1 MTTRG
6 ASDGYRPEIDGL
18 RAVAVVAVILYH
30 AKLGIVPGGY
40 MGVDIFFV
48 ISGYLITG
56 IIEAEL
62 TAGRFSILR
71 FYERRIRRIIPALMV
86 MMLLS
91 LCVPLAWRL
100 MLPDDLENFGQSL
113 VATTAFANNVLLT
126 LTSGY
131 FDFAIDFKPLA
142 HTWTLGVEEQYYLIV
157 PLLLA
162 GVFRFGGRRLTIA
175 AVALITLGSFA
186 IALACA
192 RFAPVA
198 GFYLLPSRAW
208 ELGAGSLVTLF
219 AARRSG
225 RDPLAL
231 LGIAMIV
238 APMLLFGEHAA
249 KTLWPMAIPVVGTC
263 LILAYGRAGT
273 MTARALAWRPA
284 VIVGLIS
291 YSLYLYHQPV
301 FAFVRIASLDQPS
314 RATMALLILPIFL
327 LAWVSWRF
335 IERPFRDRERTRTRS
350 VMGFWLVASAA
361 VLAVGGAMAATSGFK
376 ARWPE
381 LAENDS
387 GFGASQNQAYNL
399 SAFAFRDIPL
409 PDSSPK
415 TRVLVLGNSFA
426 RDFINMGRASGNFG
440 HHIISY
446 DENNCPPSFTT
457 AERRNL
463 RNADFVVFGSLAKRC
478 AASWLPEASR
488 DTGARIIVLGTKNFG
503 WNNNAV
509 MLIDPTI
516 RYNYRARVLDDKI
529 AQNELDRGIVPP
541 AMFVDLL
548 GMLMD
553 DQHRVAVFTPD
564 HKFISQDREHLTRA
578 GAAYVGGIVLRDPR
592 LRALAAGVSSSPGSR
607 K

>member
-1 MTTRG
+1 MTSPG
-6 ASDGYRPEIDGL
+6 ASEGYRPEIDGL

-30 AKLGIVPGGY
+30 AQLGIVSGGY
-40 MGVDIFFV
+40 LGVDIFFV
-48 ISGYLITG
+48 ISGFLITG

-62 TAGRFSILR
+62 TAERFSILR
-71 FYERRIRRIIPALMV
+71 FYERRVRRIIPALMV
-86 MMLLS
+86 TML

-131 FDFAIDFKPLA
+131 FELATDFKPLV

-162 GVFRFGGRRLTIA
+162 GLFRWGRRRATI
-175 AVALITLGSFA
+175 IA
-186 IALACA
+186 IASITALSFGIALYCA
-192 RFAPVA
+192 RHAPTA

-208 ELGAGSLVTLF
+208 ELGAGSLVALLAKPTDRSEAPAALGVVVIVASLVLAGEQF
-219 AARRSG
+219 AAS
-225 RDPLAL
+225 
-231 LGIAMIV
+231 V
-238 APMLLFGEHAA
+238 
-249 KTLWPMAIPVVGTC
+249 WPMIIPVAATC
-263 LILAYGRAGT
+263 LVLAYSRTGT
-273 MTARALAWRPA
+273 IAARALAWRPA
-284 VIVGLIS
+284 VIVGLMS

-301 FAFVRIASLDQPS
+301 FAFARIASLDQPS
-314 RATMALLILPIFL
+314 RAMMAALIAPVFV
-327 LAWVSWRF
+327 LAWLSWRF
-335 IERPFRDRERTRTRS
+335 VERPLRDRARTSART
-350 VMGFWLVASAA
+350 VVAFWLATSAA
-361 VLAVGGAMAATSGFK
+361 LLAIGGAMAATSGFQ

-381 LAENDS
+381 LAERDA
-387 GFGASQNQAYNL
+387 GFGAAQNQAYNL
-399 SAFAFRDIPL
+399 SAFAFRGLPL
-409 PDSSPK
+409 PGSSAK

-440 HHIISY
+440 HHIVSY
-446 DENNCPPSFTT
+446 DEKVCPLRFTP

-463 RNADFVVFGSLAKRC
+463 RNADFVVFGSFSPRC
-478 AASWLPEASR
+478 LDRWLPTAAR
-488 DTGARIIVLGTKNFG
+488 DTSARIIVLGTKNFG

-509 MLIDPTI
+509 MLLDPAVRYAYHAKVIDD
-516 RYNYRARVLDDKI
+516 AI
-529 AQNELDRGIVPP
+529 AKNELERSAVPR
-541 AMFVDLL
+541 ALFVDLL

-553 DQHRVAVFTPD
+553 NQHRVAVFTPD

-578 GAAYVGGIVLRDPR
+578 GAAYVGDILFRDPR